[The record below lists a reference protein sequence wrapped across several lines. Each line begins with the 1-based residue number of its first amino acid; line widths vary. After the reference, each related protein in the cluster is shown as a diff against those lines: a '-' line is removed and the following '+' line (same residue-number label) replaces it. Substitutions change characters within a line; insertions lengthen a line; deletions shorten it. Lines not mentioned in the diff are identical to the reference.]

1 MIVDIDDDDTDI
13 VHSKRTYTLLLRE
26 DAKYEFTDEEKFQL
40 RPIAETLAMLDGN
53 AFFGAMIDNGREW
66 YEQYLPD
73 AWSLWMNNGGD
84 TGWPAGTAWMAETQ
98 LRKDTPALA
107 SVWEQYQLM
116 LKLTK
121 ETL

>member
-1 MIVDIDDDDTDI
+1 MIIDDDDTDI
-13 VHSKRTYTLLLRE
+13 VCRDPTYTLRLR
-26 DAKYEFTDEEKFQL
+26 DDVKSDFTDEEKYQL

-66 YEQYLPD
+66 YEQYLPE
-73 AWSLWMNNGGD
+73 AWSLWMSNGGE
-84 TGWPAGTAWMAETQ
+84 TGWPAGTAWMAEAQ
-98 LRKDTPALA
+98 LRKENPALA
-107 SVWEQYQLM
+107 SVWEQYQIM